1 MRKRWII
8 IALLVLL
15 AAAFGFWRMRGPTPA
30 PAEPLP
36 EITKPAKDYFTELA
50 NKLAAFSTARAALT
64 TFPDINRALAIPI
77 DPYLPNICDRPLFL
91 SIYLENSPPLWGVGT
106 ADCLQRLGQESHT
119 NCMHDA
125 LLCAAYQITQ
135 QEDFK
140 KFYMLKQSEITMRL
154 DVVNQMAPLK
164 LSEKNINDFWI
175 EPGREGLA
183 LQNGEWM
190 TYLPPFSF
198 IIKSWETDDRSSRA
212 RAIKHLEELAAAA
225 NIGRPFW
232 KRFPLYIFNTYAI
245 LQHRPD
251 FQPLDVLRDS
261 PIIRGFHSREIGR
274 AAIDAG
280 RYLKTTFDYTLG
292 RFRYYFNP
300 ITIRSNS
307 HFDYDM
313 VSHAGSLYAMF
324 KLYKDSRKEEF
335 FDICQLAF
343 DHLVRNVEAPLLDP
357 ELLCVRHK
365 QMARLGASALLLLS
379 LTELPDKF
387 IDRVGLDRLNALTRF
402 LVEMQMPDG
411 RFYDF
416 HWQQLLGYTSRHPNL
431 SFQGVTLLALV
442 RYYRINNTGEWL
454 HTARRAAE
462 YQMNYFYEH
471 QEFDHWTVQ
480 GLAELYYI
488 DPDPRYAEACF
499 AMADK
504 LLAEQWG
511 NPANQKKAP
520 VRDYLGGFSS
530 SRPPRTLTV
539 AKNIQALVAA
549 HWLAY
554 RLAKNPNATIRKD
567 PQLYSDAVYAA
578 TLYLLQNQYRRD
590 NTYYLN
596 LTEDARGA
604 FRSSLVDPMILLNA
618 NEHAILALIGAYD
631 VQYLRETGE
640 PPKEFE
646 GEGTDLLQS
655 SKDLGRRRE
664 EE

>member
-1 MRKRWII
+1 MKKRWFAIV
-8 IALLVLL
+8 LLVLIV
-15 AAAFGFWRMRGPTPA
+15 AVFGYRRFRGPTPP

-36 EITKPAKDYFTELA
+36 EITKRAREYFPELA
-50 NKLAAFSTARAALT
+50 DKLAAFSTAREALT
-64 TFPDINRALAIPI
+64 TFPDINRALALPI
-77 DPYLPNICDRPLFL
+77 DPYLPNVCDRPIFL

-106 ADCLQRLGQESHT
+106 AACLPRLGLEAHT
-119 NCMHDA
+119 NCLHDA
-125 LLCAAYQITQ
+125 LLCAAHQITQ

-154 DVVNQMAPLK
+154 DIVDRLAPLD
-164 LSEKNINDFWI
+164 LSPEGQKNLWI
-175 EPGREGLA
+175 EPGYHGLV
-183 LQNGEWM
+183 LQNGNWL
-190 TYLPPFSF
+190 TYLPPFAF
-198 IIKSWETDDRSSRA
+198 LIKSWEEEDRSTQTRVS
-212 RAIKHLEELAAAA
+212 KHLEELAASAR
-225 NIGRPFW
+225 IGRRFW
-232 KRFPLYIFNTYAI
+232 KRFPIYRFNTYAI

-251 FQPLDVLRDS
+251 FQPLDVLRDA
-261 PIIRGFHSREIGR
+261 PIIRSFGSREIGR

-280 RYLKTTFDYTLG
+280 RYLKTTFDYQMG
-292 RFRYYFNP
+292 RFRYFFNP

-307 HFDYDM
+307 HFNYDM
-313 VSHAGSLYAMF
+313 VSHAGSLFAMF

-335 FDICQLAF
+335 FDVCQLAF
-343 DHLVRNVEAPLLDP
+343 DHLVRHVDPPLLAP
-357 ELLCVRHK
+357 ELLSVRHK
-365 QMARLGASALLLLS
+365 QMARLGASALLLLA

-387 IDRVGLDRLNALTRF
+387 VDRVGLDRLNALTRF
-402 LVEMQMPDG
+402 LIEMQMPNG

-416 HWQQLLGYTSRHPNL
+416 HWQQLLGYTSRRPNL

-454 HTARRAAE
+454 HAARRAAD
-462 YQMNYFYEH
+462 YQIDYFMKH
-471 QEFDHWTVQ
+471 QDFDHWTVQ
-480 GLAELYYI
+480 GLAELYYL
-488 DPDPRYAEACF
+488 DPDPRYAETCF
-499 AMADK
+499 AMADL

-511 NPANQKKAP
+511 NPVYKNP
-520 VRDYLGGFSS
+520 PYRDYLGGFSS
-530 SRPPRTLTV
+530 SRPPRTLTA

-554 RLAKNPNATIRKD
+554 RLAKNPNATVHKD
-567 PQLYSDAVYAA
+567 PQPYSDAVVMA

-618 NEHAILALIGAYD
+618 NEHAILALTGAYD